1 LRSKTI
7 VTLHYVSLDCH
18 LVKAVKDSLEPDNL
32 VAPRNM
38 KVVSKLVEKEGFC
51 EYILRVEVS
60 GEALLALKRA
70 NATINEVLLIL
81 NSLLKASGL
90 RRR

>member
-1 LRSKTI
+1 
-7 VTLHYVSLDCH
+7 
-18 LVKAVKDSLEPDNL
+18 
-32 VAPRNM
+32 M

-81 NSLLKASGL
+81 NSLLKASRLG
-90 RRR
+90 RR

>member
-1 LRSKTI
+1 
-7 VTLHYVSLDCH
+7 
-18 LVKAVKDSLEPDNL
+18 VKDSLEPDNL
-32 VAPRNM
+32 VVPRNM

-90 RRR
+90 SRR